1 MCVTSLVTAS
11 KERQTGAKSCKAGK
25 LHSADEI
32 ISFTL
37 DRISVTA
44 TSTAPSGRRSADSST
59 GRWSPRRCRST
70 AGPWRGNEIRCQFWV
85 SVAGPPC

>member
-1 MCVTSLVTAS
+1 MLDDMMCVTSLVTAS

-37 DRISVTA
+37 DKCEY
-44 TSTAPSGRRSADSST
+44 RSA
-59 GRWSPRRCRST
+59 RSPGSR
-70 AGPWRGNEIRCQFWV
+70 
-85 SVAGPPC
+85 

>member
-1 MCVTSLVTAS
+1 MCGTSLVAAS

-37 DRISVTA
+37 DECESPQRLLAQWSV
-44 TSTAPSGRRSADSST
+44 RLHD
-59 GRWSPRRCRST
+59 
-70 AGPWRGNEIRCQFWV
+70 E
-85 SVAGPPC
+85 